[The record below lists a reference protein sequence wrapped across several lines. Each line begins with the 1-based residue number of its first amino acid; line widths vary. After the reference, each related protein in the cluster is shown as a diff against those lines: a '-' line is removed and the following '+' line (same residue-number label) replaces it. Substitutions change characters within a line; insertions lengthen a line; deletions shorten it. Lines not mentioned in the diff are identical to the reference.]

1 MSQSRELQLHIA
13 QMEEIR
19 SILNSMKNL
28 ALIEIHKLARFQTM
42 QGQAVANIEKA
53 ALDFLDFYS
62 LPATDD
68 KLTPICILLGS
79 ERGFCGDFNESLIN
93 AILTEAYSGI
103 IAIGS
108 RLCSR
113 LADHPL
119 ELIATIE
126 GASTAEEVPVILNR
140 LIDAISSLPDS
151 RGGISHNAVDL
162 SSAKP
167 SPKGESWVRGNQNM
181 GKNLFKSPHPNLLPE
196 GEGAHVLK
204 SAALGISR
212 PLNDEAANDAPAL
225 QLTVLYHG
233 NAPGQITRR
242 QILPPFPRQPQRTQP
257 YGNPPVL
264 NLEPDEFF
272 SDLTG
277 QYLFAALHE
286 IFYISLMAEN
296 QRRLQH
302 LEGAVKHLDDETVNL
317 RRKSQIY
324 RQEEI
329 TEEIEV
335 ILLNSEIN

>member
-28 ALIEIHKLARFQTM
+28 ALIEIHKLGRFQTM
-42 QGQAVANIEKA
+42 QCQAVANIENA
-53 ALDFLDFYS
+53 ALDFLDFYP
-62 LPATDD
+62 LPVT
-68 KLTPICILLGS
+68 KENVMSVCILVGA

-93 AILTEAYSGI
+93 TIAPVAYTGI

-108 RLCSR
+108 RLCNK
-113 LADHPL
+113 LDDNPL
-119 ELIATIE
+119 EVMASIE
-126 GASTAEEVPVILNR
+126 GANVAEEVPAVLNR
-140 LIDAISSLPDS
+140 LVDALGSLPTARSDIGHEPINS
-151 RGGISHNAVDL
+151 TTT
-162 SSAKP
+162 
-167 SPKGESWVRGNQNM
+167 
-181 GKNLFKSPHPNLLPE
+181 
-196 GEGAHVLK
+196 
-204 SAALGISR
+204 
-212 PLNDEAANDAPAL
+212 L
-225 QLTVLYHG
+225 QLTVIYHD
-233 NAPGQITRR
+233 NSPGQINRR
-242 QILPPFPRQPQRTQP
+242 QILPPFPTPQQRAAR
-257 YGNPPVL
+257 YGNPPIL
-264 NLEPDEFF
+264 NLEPGDFF
-272 SDLTG
+272 SDLTEH
-277 QYLFAALHE
+277 YLFAVLHE